1 VDDAPTTGDLGEGE
15 ASLEDWIAYAPD
27 PEPEKKSF
35 NPDGLAWIVI
45 GLGVLTV
52 LGMIAL
58 RPTGES
64 KQQAELTAIGLP
76 TDFYGATVV
85 SVTSEPCLGFEEET
99 CIDVDFEITEGPDTG
114 DIYTQNFPPGSFT
127 PAFRIGTKVVLSRLA
142 PTAVVESRTTQTCD
156 FDPEAECEFLNLFIE
171 DDGDGIRAAWEVFP
185 GGPASILYQ
194 GDPAVVDYIIETDGS
209 IVLLGVSVAST
220 DAMYGYADYE
230 RSNVLFW
237 LFVIFAASVIAL
249 GGIRGVAA
257 LGGLAASV
265 AILLAF
271 VLPAILDGRS
281 PLLVAIVG
289 ASAIAFLALYLSH
302 GFTRMTTVALLGT
315 LGALALTAVLSAVVT
330 GVAEFSGFA
339 SEESTLLTLFEGID
353 VRGLLLAGIVLGAA
367 GAIDDVTVT
376 QASAVWELKRAR
388 PASSE
393 RELFR
398 GGLKIGRDH
407 IASTV
412 NTLLLAYAGA
422 ALPLLVLFILA
433 QQSLGTIANG
443 EVVAIEIVRT
453 LVGSIGLVAAVPF
466 TTWLAART
474 AGAEATDG
482 ES

>member
-1 VDDAPTTGDLGEGE
+1 MTDEGRESHE
-15 ASLEDWIAYAPD
+15 ASLEDWFAYEPV
-27 PEPEKKSF
+27 PEPEPKNF
-35 NPDGLAWIVI
+35 RPDGLTWIAI
-45 GLGVLTV
+45 GFGVLTLLGLV
-52 LGMIAL
+52 LL
-58 RPTGES
+58 RPTGEAQ
-64 KQQAELTAIGLP
+64 QQAELTAIGLP
-76 TDFYGATVV
+76 TDFYGATVNAV
-85 SVTSEPCLGFEEET
+85 VSEPCLGLEEET
-99 CIDVDFEITEGPDTG
+99 CVDVEFEITEGPETG
-114 DIYTQNFPPGSFT
+114 EVYRQNFPPGAFT
-127 PAFRIGTKVVLSRLA
+127 PPFRVGTKVVLSRLA
-142 PTAVVESRTTQTCD
+142 PTATVEARVVEACE
-156 FDPEAECEFLNLFIE
+156 FDPEAECEYLTLAIQ
-171 DDGDGIRAAWEVFP
+171 DDDSTVLATWEVFP
-185 GGPASILYQ
+185 GGPASTLIE
-194 GDPAVVDYIIETDGS
+194 GDRAMVDYIIETDGS
-209 IVLLGVSVAST
+209 VVLLGVSAAT
-220 DAMYGYADYE
+220 TEALYAYADYE

-237 LFVIFAASVIAL
+237 LFVIFAVSVVAL
-249 GGIRGVAA
+249 GGLRGVAA

-265 AILLAF
+265 MILLMF

-281 PLLVAIVG
+281 PVLVAIVG
-289 ASAIAFLALYLSH
+289 ASAIAYLALYLSH

-315 LGALALTAVLSAVVT
+315 LGALALTAVLSAIVT

-388 PASSE
+388 PESSQGD
-393 RELFR
+393 LLR
-398 GGLKIGRDH
+398 GGIKIGRDH

-474 AGAEATDG
+474 AVVEDAH
-482 ES
+482 